1 MKAVYGSL
9 AIVLLILTGCNNPND
24 QAGKQHA
31 DVQVNPAQKN
41 DTARLPVAEK
51 QGTNDHAAEDTIHI
65 KGPHFDINGISAYWA
80 YTVRR
85 KNRPENPGYNLQ
97 LISLQLQSVDKDII
111 LLKPAVSFDLMN
123 DYHSAK
129 ELQQYPQALLE
140 CKDINKDSWCD
151 YEVLFERAAAGA
163 NTTTDAFL
171 FNPEKKTFE
180 HSKLFSG
187 TNVEYDSVKNMIK
200 TFWKMGYG
208 DYTCTYTYL
217 KANRKEISYI
227 IEEDYDG
234 NKVTV
239 TKIVKGKVVKKTT
252 EFIEE

>member
-1 MKAVYGSL
+1 MKAVYGGL
-9 AIVLLILTGCNNPND
+9 AIVLLILTGCNSPNN
-24 QAGKQHA
+24 QADKQQA
-31 DVQVNPAQKN
+31 DAQVKPAQKN
-41 DTARLPVAEK
+41 DTAHLPAAEV

-65 KGPHFDINGISAYWA
+65 KGPDFEINGLSAYWA

-85 KNRPENPGYNLQ
+85 KNRPEDPAYNLQ
-97 LISLQLQSVDKDII
+97 LVSMQLKSVTKDVP
-111 LLKPAVSFDLMN
+111 LLNPAVSFDLIN

-140 CKDINKDSWCD
+140 CKDINKDAWCD

-171 FNPEKKTFE
+171 FNPEKKRFE

-187 TNVEYDSVKNMIK
+187 TNVEYDSIKNIIK
-200 TFWKMGYG
+200 TSWKMGYG
-208 DYTCTYTYL
+208 DYTYTYTYL
-217 KANRKEISYI
+217 KANRKEIRYI